1 MKLSMKKTCDSKTQC
16 KGEHSKHICQLIAD
30 MNKDIEKISGIVRN
44 PKAICFNCGRVA
56 DSPDYLCNPMPL

>member
-1 MKLSMKKTCDSKTQC
+1 MNSKNQNKENQC
-16 KGEHSKHICQLIAD
+16 KGEHSKHICQQIAQ
-30 MNKDIEKISGIVRN
+30 MNKDIEKISGIVKN